1 MTDLKG
7 LIEKYRDFIVY
18 AFFGMC
24 TTIVNVIVYYISAR
38 VIGLGTVSST
48 VVAWIF
54 AVLFAFFTN
63 KLWVF
68 NSKSWEKKL
77 VVRELSSFYLCR
89 LSTGAFDVAVM
100 FVSVDILG
108 WNDLIMKI
116 ISNVIVIILNY
127 VASKFIIFKKGS
139 KVDAS
144 K

>member
-24 TTIVNVIVYYISAR
+24 TTIVNVIVYCISAR

-89 LSTGAFDVAVM
+89 LSTGALDVAIM
-100 FVSVDILG
+100 FVCVDILG

-139 KVDAS
+139 KVNAS

>member
-1 MTDLKG
+1 MIDLKG
-7 LIEKYRDFIVY
+7 LIEKYRGFILY
-18 AFFGMC
+18 AFFGVC
-24 TTIVNVIVYYISAR
+24 TTVVNIVAYYISAR

-89 LSTGAFDVAVM
+89 LSTGALDVAIM
-100 FVSVDILG
+100 FVCVDILG

-127 VASKFIIFKKGS
+127 VASKFIIFRKE
-139 KVDAS
+139 
-144 K
+144 